1 MKLLQE
7 RSRLRSR
14 TAGGNLIIQTSV
26 RLLVPF
32 IQLFGL
38 YVIVHGHYSPGGG
51 FQGGVVLGASFIL
64 LALAY
69 DLQTSF
75 SYMSERTNTIL
86 GNLGA
91 LIYIGTG
98 VVCALLGGLFLDY
111 SALDRII
118 PLGTVEW
125 RSLGIFL
132 VEVGVGITVMAIM
145 ASLFWDL
152 GSGGS
157 MDEGL

>member
-7 RSRLRSR
+7 RSRSR
-14 TAGGNLIIQTSV
+14 GAGDNLIIQTAV

-51 FQGGVVLGASFIL
+51 FQGGVVLGASIIL

-69 DLQTSF
+69 DLKTSLRF
-75 SYMSERTNTIL
+75 MSERANTIL
-86 GNLGA
+86 GNTGA
-91 LIYIGTG
+91 LIYIGIG
-98 VVCALLGGLFLDY
+98 ILCAVLGGKFLDY

-118 PLGTVEW
+118 PLGPVEW
-125 RSLGIFL
+125 RSFGIFL
-132 VEVGVGITVMAIM
+132 VEVGVGIAVMSIM
-145 ASLFWDL
+145 ASLFWDI
-152 GSGGS
+152 GSGGE

>member
-7 RSRLRSR
+7 RSRGRG
-14 TAGGNLIIQTSV
+14 AGDNLIIQTAV

-51 FQGGVVLGASFIL
+51 FQGGVVLGASIIL

-69 DLQTSF
+69 DLKTSLRF
-75 SYMSERTNTIL
+75 MSERANTIL
-86 GNLGA
+86 GNTGA
-91 LIYIGTG
+91 LIFIGIG
-98 VVCALLGGLFLDY
+98 ILCAVLGGKFLDY

-118 PLGTVEW
+118 PLGPVEW
-125 RSLGIFL
+125 RSFGIFL
-132 VEVGVGITVMAIM
+132 VEVGVGIAVMSIM
-145 ASLFWDL
+145 ASLFWDI
-152 GSGGS
+152 GSGGE